1 MSTISN
7 TAHIELNNSLPGIV
21 GLFKYSPETAKPLS
35 ELAEVLLR
43 GPSTLTTAERE
54 MIASWVSYQNE
65 CHFCHTSH
73 GAAVAHNLD
82 GDLNIID
89 DIKQNFA
96 TTKISDKLRA
106 LLQIAKKVQI
116 LGNKV
121 TSVDIENARKEGA
134 TDMEIHHTVLIA
146 AAFCMYNRYVDG
158 LGTWAPNENEEYDEM
173 GKRLAHDGYVA
184 EGESTAI

>member
-21 GLFKYSPETAKPLS
+21 GLFKYSPETAKPMS

-73 GAAVAHNLD
+73 GAAVAHNLH
-82 GDLNIID
+82 GDISIID
-89 DIKQNFA
+89 NIKKTF
-96 TTKISDKLRA
+96 TTTNISHKPPA
-106 LLQIAKKVQI
+106 MLQIAKKVQT
-116 LGNKV
+116 LCNKI
-121 TSVDIENARKEGA
+121 TPADIDNARKEGA
-134 TDMEIHHTVLIA
+134 TDM
-146 AAFCMYNRYVDG
+146 
-158 LGTWAPNENEEYDEM
+158 
-173 GKRLAHDGYVA
+173 
-184 EGESTAI
+184 

>member
-21 GLFKYSPETAKPLS
+21 GLFKYSPETAKPMS

-82 GDLNIID
+82 GDLSIID
-89 DIKQNFA
+89 DIKQDRKSTRLNSSHVA
-96 TTKISDKLRA
+96 ISYAVCCLKNKRKDKETIEL
-106 LLQIAKKVQI
+106 KV
-116 LGNKV
+116 
-121 TSVDIENARKEGA
+121 NAG
-134 TDMEIHHTVLIA
+134 
-146 AAFCMYNRYVDG
+146 G
-158 LGTWAPNENEEYDEM
+158 
-173 GKRLAHDGYVA
+173 
-184 EGESTAI
+184 

>member
-1 MSTISN
+1 MSSTSN
-7 TAHIELNNSLPGIV
+7 SAHIELNNSLRGIV
-21 GLFKYSPETAKPLS
+21 GLVKYSTETAIPMI

-43 GPSTLTTAERE
+43 GPSTLTTADRE
-54 MIASWVSYQNE
+54 MIASWVSYQYE

-82 GDLNIID
+82 GALSIID
-89 DIKQNFA
+89 DIIQKFA

-121 TSVDIENARKEGA
+121 TPADIENARKEGA
-134 TDMEIHHTVLIA
+134 TDMEIHHTVLIT
-146 AAFCMYNRYVDG
+146 AAF
-158 LGTWAPNENEEYDEM
+158 
-173 GKRLAHDGYVA
+173 
-184 EGESTAI
+184 

>member
-21 GLFKYSPETAKPLS
+21 GLFKYSPETAKPMS

-54 MIASWVSYQNE
+54 MIASWVSYDNE

-73 GAAVAHNLD
+73 GAAVAHKLD

-89 DIKQNFA
+89 DIKQNFT
-96 TTKISDKLRA
+96 TTKISDERRA
-106 LLQIAKKVQI
+106 LLQTAKEVQI

-158 LGTWAPNENEEYDEM
+158 LGTWAPKENEEDR
-173 GKRLAHDGYVA
+173 KSTRLNSSHVA
-184 EGESTAI
+184 ISYAV

>member
-82 GDLNIID
+82 GDLSIID
-89 DIKQNFA
+89 DIKQNFRSEEH
-96 TTKISDKLRA
+96 TSELQSRGHLVCRLLLEKKKKNRRKLY
-106 LLQIAKKVQI
+106 Q
-116 LGNKV
+116 
-121 TSVDIENARKEGA
+121 
-134 TDMEIHHTVLIA
+134 
-146 AAFCMYNRYVDG
+146 
-158 LGTWAPNENEEYDEM
+158 
-173 GKRLAHDGYVA
+173 
-184 EGESTAI
+184 

>member
-7 TAHIELNNSLPGIV
+7 TAHIELNNTLPGIV

-65 CHFCHTSH
+65 SHFCHTSH

-116 LGNKV
+116 LGRSEEH
-121 TSVDIENARKEGA
+121 TSELQSRGHLV
-134 TDMEIHHTVLIA
+134 
-146 AAFCMYNRYVDG
+146 C
-158 LGTWAPNENEEYDEM
+158 
-173 GKRLAHDGYVA
+173 RLLL
-184 EGESTAI
+184 EKKN